1 MSCLVIYLEGFSQ
14 VRLLEKL
21 GDGWVVVGLGVGG
34 GGGGGWVCGRFL
46 LILRIG
52 KANQ

>member
-21 GDGWVVVGLGVGG
+21 GDGWVVVGLGVVGG
-34 GGGGGWVCGRFL
+34 GGGGCGRFL

>member
-1 MSCLVIYLEGFSQ
+1 MSCLVIYLEGFRQ

-21 GDGWVVVGLGVGG
+21 GDGLGWGWVGVG
-34 GGGGGWVCGRFL
+34 FL